1 MIMVRPSEDV
11 VAQGDS
17 ECRFGDR
24 GGGAV
29 AHEIR
34 KAGQARGMK
43 DSMYSMS

>member
-1 MIMVRPSEDV
+1 MTVNPSEDV

-24 GGGAV
+24 GGGAA